1 MTDRRHDVV
10 SLLPVLRRYARSL
23 TRDEV
28 TAQDLVHDALVSA
41 LENLGTFDTARSMQP
56 WLLRIVHNI
65 FINGV
70 RREQVRQA
78 HVATP
83 PIAAVKQ
90 PGPEAAL
97 ELERIQRDMANLPVD
112 QRAVLHLVAVEG
124 LSYREAADALGI
136 PTGTVM
142 SRLAR
147 ARRRLRTGLE
157 EAPGAG
163 GLRLVRSGEGQS

>member
-23 TRDEV
+23 TRDDGA
-28 TAQDLVHDALVSA
+28 AQDLVHDALVSA
-41 LENLGTFDTARSMQP
+41 LENLGGFDQARPMQP

-65 FINGV
+65 FVSGV

-78 HVATP
+78 H
-83 PIAAVKQ
+83 AAVPAVVPADQ
-90 PGPEAAL
+90 PSPDAVL
-97 ELERIQRDMANLPVD
+97 ELEHIQRDVANLPVD
-112 QRAVLHLVAVEG
+112 QRAVLHLVVVEG

-147 ARRRLRTGLE
+147 ARRRLRANMEDGSN
-157 EAPGAG
+157 AA
-163 GLRLVRSGEGQS
+163 GLRLVSSADGRP

>member
-41 LENLGTFDTARSMQP
+41 LENLGTFDTSRSMQP

-65 FINGV
+65 FISGV

-78 HVATP
+78 HVSTP
-83 PIAAVKQ
+83 SVAAAEQ
-90 PGPEAAL
+90 PGPDAAL